1 VCRTITP
8 RQAAARYRAI
18 VRGASA
24 GELESAARW
33 YSDAENHARQVADM
47 LGAPTDI
54 GAAVIAA
61 YSPQATWSDN
71 LRRAYLFASGK
82 WTGGI
87 LATPKLMADVA
98 TRGADALNGPK
109 VHAFAKAIAGDDDAV
124 VIDLWM
130 ARAARLERDSVTAAQ
145 YRLLSAAVRRV
156 AEQEGLTPRTCQ
168 ALIWIRQRGKAD

>member
-1 VCRTITP
+1 MPNDHATTGGG
-8 RQAAARYRAI
+8 AI
-18 VRGASA
+18 
-24 GELESAARW
+24 
-33 YSDAENHARQVADM
+33 HAREVADL

-61 YSPQATWSDN
+61 YSPQATWADN
-71 LRRAYLFASGK
+71 LRRAYKYGAGE

-87 LATPKLMADVA
+87 LASPKLMADVV
-98 TRGADALNGPK
+98 TRGIDALTGPK
-109 VHAFAKAIAGDDDAV
+109 VNAFARAIAGDDDAV

-145 YRLLSAAVRRV
+145 YRLLSAAVRKV
-156 AEQEGLTPRTCQ
+156 AAQEGLTPRTCQ